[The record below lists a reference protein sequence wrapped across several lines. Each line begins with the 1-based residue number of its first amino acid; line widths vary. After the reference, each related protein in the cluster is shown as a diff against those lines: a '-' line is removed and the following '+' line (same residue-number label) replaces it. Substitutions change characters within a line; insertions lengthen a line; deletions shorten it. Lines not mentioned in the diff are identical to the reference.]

1 MTTSIQYF
9 FTFDDGL
16 EIKFNV
22 DLDREFDPK
31 RISADA
37 PQWTRLGNN
46 QCSNCPLST
55 QEHSHCPAALDL
67 DKMARDFQKLPSH
80 TKANVRVVTPEREYV
95 KRVGLE
101 EGVRALMGLIMAT
114 SACPIFGELKANA
127 RNHLPFASREEFILR
142 SASLY
147 LMRQY
152 FVMRE
157 GGTPD
162 WELKG
167 LVRTNEQLQLVNH
180 AFWQRS
186 VGAFQNDSNSKAL
199 LSFFT
204 MSSSVSASLDA
215 QLGKVKPIFFPNGS
229 VHEETVAS

>member
-1 MTTSIQYF
+1 MTTSIQYY

-16 EIKFNV
+16 ELKFDV
-22 DLDREFDPK
+22 DLDRIFDPK
-31 RISADA
+31 RIPVDA
-37 PQWTRLGNN
+37 PEWTRLGNN

-55 QEHSHCPAALDL
+55 TEYSHCPAALDL
-67 DKMARDFQKLPSH
+67 DKMARDFQKLPAH

-114 SACPIFGELKANA
+114 SACPVFGELKANA

-142 SASLY
+142 SASMY

-157 GGTPD
+157 GGVPD

-167 LVRTNEQLQLVNH
+167 LVKTNEQLQLVNH
-180 AFWQRS
+180 AFWQRT

-215 QLGKVKPIFFPNGS
+215 QLGKIKPMFFPNGAP
-229 VHEETVAS
+229 HEEPVVS

>member
-1 MTTSIQYF
+1 MAIEYRINL
-9 FTFDDGL
+9 DDLHEFSYRIEL
-16 EIKFNV
+16 ERAY
-22 DLDREFDPK
+22 DAERASAAPK
-31 RISADA
+31 
-37 PQWTRLGNN
+37 WTRLEHQ
-46 QCSNCPLST
+46 QCSNCPLSKV
-55 QEHSHCPAALDL
+55 EHSHCPAALDL
-67 DKMARDFQKLPSH
+67 DKMARDFQKLAAH

-114 SACPIFGELKANA
+114 SACPVFGGLKANA

-142 SASLY
+142 SASMY

-167 LVRTNEQLQLVNH
+167 LVKTNEQLQLVNH

-186 VGAFQNDSNSKAL
+186 VTAFQNDANSKAL

-204 MSSSVSASLDA
+204 MSSSVSASLEA
-215 QLGKVKPIFFPNGS
+215 QLGKVKPMFFPNGEVS
-229 VHEETVAS
+229 QEAVVS